1 MDLTDKRIL
10 KLIQDKADL
19 PLSELARKLGL
30 SKTACWNRIRR
41 LEETGVITGRFTKL
55 NRFLLDLPVVI
66 FLDITVRRHTKEW
79 VTQFQALIDHYPEI
93 VEVHRLTG
101 DRADYRLKI
110 LCASIED
117 YDNMQQYLISKIE
130 FNSMSSHMSLLEMK
144 NTTALP
150 IDLK

>member
-10 KLIQDKADL
+10 KLVQDKADL

-79 VTQFQALIDHYPEI
+79 VTQFQALIDHCPEI

-117 YDNMQQYLISKIE
+117 YDKMQQDLIAKIE